1 MSLCVW
7 GGAFGAG
14 GDGRRKEIRKGETS
28 WVTIAS
34 AAGAFYHL
42 SVHYI
47 AAATVFIDNND
58 NKAQYNNTESVSLW
72 QNDDVDYVSLYHRV
86 IECALW
92 AANKPER
99 KKDDIRSSLEE

>member
-1 MSLCVW
+1 M
-7 GGAFGAG
+7 
-14 GDGRRKEIRKGETS
+14 
-28 WVTIAS
+28 
-34 AAGAFYHL
+34 
-42 SVHYI
+42 
-47 AAATVFIDNND
+47 FIDNND